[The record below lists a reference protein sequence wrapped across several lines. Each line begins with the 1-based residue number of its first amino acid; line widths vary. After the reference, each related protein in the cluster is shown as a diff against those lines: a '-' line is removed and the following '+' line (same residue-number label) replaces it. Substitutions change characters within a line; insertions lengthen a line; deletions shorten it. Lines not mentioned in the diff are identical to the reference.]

1 MTNSWEDR
9 LIIADLM
16 TGWMHR
22 DLAEWDQMLELF
34 HPDGTIEVTWFEGL
48 FTEFVKGSQRMGNS
62 ALVTKH
68 LIGSP
73 MIQFNG
79 DKAIAETNAMI
90 VIENAQMKLG
100 ASVHNRFY
108 DWVDK
113 RNGVWKITHRQSIYD
128 FGSFNFPQGI
138 VEIDKATAEKF
149 PIAYAPLAYL
159 LEKSGFPL
167 SREFASK
174 GSVLETEM
182 KAEGQAWLKG

>member
-9 LIIADLM
+9 LTIADLM

-22 DLAEWDQMLELF
+22 DLAEWDKMLELF

-79 DKAIAETNAMI
+79 DKAIVETNAMI

-108 DWVDK
+108 DWVEK
-113 RNGVWKITHRQSIYD
+113 RNGVWKITRRQSIYD

-174 GSVLETEM
+174 GSSLETEM
-182 KAEGQAWLKG
+182 KVEGQAWLKG

>member
-90 VIENAQMKLG
+90 VIENAQLKLG

-108 DWVDK
+108 DWVENVTACGK
-113 RNGVWKITHRQSIYD
+113 SPIVSLSMILARSTFHRASLKSIKPRQKN
-128 FGSFNFPQGI
+128 SQLPTLHWHI
-138 VEIDKATAEKF
+138 C
-149 PIAYAPLAYL
+149 
-159 LEKSGFPL
+159 
-167 SREFASK
+167 
-174 GSVLETEM
+174 
-182 KAEGQAWLKG
+182 